1 MVRVVRVALLLL
13 YSVVLFLAA
22 WPLGDT
28 AIDWPVLLAAPLL
41 AVAAGYVAPVLAGVV
56 TVVATAGG
64 AVAVVWLGY
73 WDSEFFAVN
82 LVILLAG
89 GEALVALG
97 ALLGWPWRDYHR
109 HGSS

>member
-1 MVRVVRVALLLL
+1 MVRVALVPL

-22 WPLGDT
+22 WASGDT
-28 AIDWPVLLAAPLL
+28 AFDSPVLLAAPLL
-41 AVAAGYVAPVLAGVV
+41 AVAAGYVAPVIAGVL
-56 TVVATAGG
+56 TVVAPAGG

-73 WDSEFFAVN
+73 WDNELFAVN
-82 LVILLAG
+82 LAILLAG

-109 HGSS
+109 QGSP

>member
-1 MVRVVRVALLLL
+1 MVRVALLLL

-22 WPLGDT
+22 WPAGDT
-28 AIDWPVLLAAPLL
+28 ALDWPVLLAAPLL
-41 AVAAGYVAPVLAGVV
+41 AVAAGYVAPILAG
-56 TVVATAGG
+56 VATAGG

-82 LVILLAG
+82 LAILLAG

-109 HGSS
+109 QGGS